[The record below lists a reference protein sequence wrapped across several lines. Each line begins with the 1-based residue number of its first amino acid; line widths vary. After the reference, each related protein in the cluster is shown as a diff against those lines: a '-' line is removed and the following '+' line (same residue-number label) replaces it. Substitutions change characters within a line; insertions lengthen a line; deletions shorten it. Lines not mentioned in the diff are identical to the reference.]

1 MPQMYLKLYF
11 LKILSKSE
19 TLKKVLNR
27 LSTCLSLSINVKWI
41 PEQYIHSFQTV
52 IYRYNSMTAIV
63 TIKISRTD
71 TNSVCY
77 KHKHPAKYILCQSIS
92 RSHTHIQKANHL
104 GKSFVIATFSLLK
117 QSQQTHYSITV
128 LIKFAS
134 FQKCSFSPF
143 LVNQMS
149 HLKITLLTSDFQML
163 QLLTLNGSEYQIQ
176 KYLS

>member
-19 TLKKVLNR
+19 TLQKVLNR

-63 TIKISRTD
+63 TIKIFRTD

-77 KHKHPAKYILCQSIS
+77 KHKHLAKYILCQSIS

-117 QSQQTHYSITV
+117 QKSTNSLQYNCAYRIC
-128 LIKFAS
+128 LISEMQFQS
-134 FQKCSFSPF
+134 FPCKLNESFENYF
-143 LVNQMS
+143 
-149 HLKITLLTSDFQML
+149 TSDFQML
-163 QLLTLNGSEYQIQ
+163 QLLTLNGSECQIQ